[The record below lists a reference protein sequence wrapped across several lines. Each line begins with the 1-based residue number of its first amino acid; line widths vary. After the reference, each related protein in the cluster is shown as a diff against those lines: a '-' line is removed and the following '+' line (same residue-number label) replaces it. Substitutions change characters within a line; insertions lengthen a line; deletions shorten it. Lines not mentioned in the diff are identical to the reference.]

1 MKNFCKHLL
10 WIGFFAIGI
19 LVPVSSDAQ
28 GNKRKNDEDI
38 DLVLCKEHK
47 KKTKHKRECFK
58 HNIQLQLSDSLGFPV
73 PGTEFWVTLDII
85 KQGNLVTIQ
94 FPVINFQTGP
104 SAKNPVEPPPL
115 LPGGYLYTSDGFLPE
130 CTRPNDLVYRSIL
143 AASNNGASQPF
154 SFAMPPEPPYANIPA
169 AYILSVTNAG
179 AIVVQCAGTFGNI
192 IPPGPQILMPTDIT
206 YIVKPKVQLCNN
218 YIIDPGFTNTTQFT
232 NGGLADAGIRD
243 SHPNDA
249 FDNIVTWS
257 WQSNAN
263 VADKTNGITNL
274 FVAVG
279 TINNDGTLSVGAPVQ
294 LTDFPAEVGIFDT
307 AVAINRTNKNNIVV
321 SYGVLNANTY
331 INYVCRAVSFD
342 GGKTWPAP
350 FDGTN
355 SVPFNGLI
363 NIQPTKNFGDFPGV
377 QSDKFGNIWCCYG
390 QPHSTNNPTFFVS
403 VNKGVDFQFVYI
415 APPVVSPNDYGY
427 DYPQYCFG
435 EDGQGNY
442 GLWFVWDYIGSPPA
456 YDLVQSV
463 GFIPIK
469 GPGVWGS
476 ATVTPLT
483 SLINSNSI
491 SNITASLDGR
501 VWLQG
506 SPNIDNAYNTVSSS
520 SYIAPGNIIYKS
532 PGPLDQNY
540 AGPWNYVISSSI
552 FQYDISN
559 EESQPTRGYLTVGS
573 VKSLIYDDQR
583 QALYAM
589 LQAQTPDYS
598 QNMRIYFVISRDN
611 GQTWSSPI
619 DIATT
624 DFANRGFETMALDP
638 VTGNLVFGWYDG
650 RNDPTYKSVQY
661 FGAVIPAEELDKLV
675 NSILLSN
682 PVYSIPSPAVAPL
695 QLSAK
700 VGASEAKK
708 AAIKNR
714 FERRL
719 KGRLLNESLNSPAA

>member
-1 MKNFCKHLL
+1 MKNYLKHLL
-10 WIGFFAIGI
+10 WIGFFAIGVLI
-19 LVPVSSDAQ
+19 PASSDAQ
-28 GNKRKNDEDI
+28 GNKRKNDDDI

-85 KQGNLVTIQ
+85 KEDNKVIIQ

-104 SAKNPVEPPPL
+104 SANNPVEPAPL
-115 LPGGYLYTSDGFLPE
+115 LFGGYLYTSDGFLPE

-154 SFAMPPEPPYANIPA
+154 SFVTPPEPPYANIPA
-169 AYILSVTNAG
+169 GYILSVTNAG

-206 YIVKPKVQLCNN
+206 YIVKSKVQLCKNTV
-218 YIIDPGFTNTTQFT
+218 IQAEFTNTT
-232 NGGLADAGIRD
+232 LASRGNQADLRD

-249 FDNIVTWS
+249 FDNVLAWQWS
-257 WQSNAN
+257 SNSN
-263 VADKTNGITNL
+263 VSDKTTSVLNTFVAIGQVLSNGTLEVKAPISLTTNL
-274 FVAVG
+274 
-279 TINNDGTLSVGAPVQ
+279 
-294 LTDFPAEVGIFDT
+294 TDGIFTYDT
-307 AVAINRTNKNNIVV
+307 SVAINRSNKNNIIVG
-321 SYGVLNANTY
+321 YNLFDENNPNAPQFY
-331 INYVCRAVSFD
+331 RAISND
-342 GGKTWPAP
+342 GGATWPV
-350 FDGTN
+350 N
-355 SVPFNGLI
+355 SAVTDIPGYN
-363 NIQPTKNFGDFPGV
+363 NIGDCPGV
-377 QSDKFGNIWCCYG
+377 QSDKFGNIWLCYG
-390 QPHSTNNPTFFVS
+390 QPFIYDNPTFVVS
-403 VNKGVDFQFVYI
+403 SNKGLDFQFVYM
-415 APPVVSPNDYGY
+415 APPVANPNDYGY
-427 DYPQYCFG
+427 DYPQFCFG
-435 EDGQGNY
+435 EDGERHY

-456 YDLVQSV
+456 FDLVQSV
-463 GFIPIK
+463 GFIPIT

-483 SLINSNSI
+483 SLINTNSL

-506 SPNIDNAYNTVSSS
+506 VPSIGGAL
-520 SYIAPGNIIYKS
+520 SYIAPGGIVYKS

-540 AGPWNYVISSSI
+540 AGPWNYAIANQI
-552 FQYDISN
+552 NLQYDISIQD
-559 EESQPTRGYLTVGS
+559 SQPIHGYIPLGS

-589 LQAQTPDYS
+589 YQAQFPDYS